1 MEEGIAERGK
11 GVGARWV
18 GQGGWAK
25 GGRVRGAR
33 GWNLYFNEVFNKTAS
48 TLVYYILRAKAQY
61 IATVYAN
68 NMGILT
74 TWNVYHKISFKKFP

>member
-1 MEEGIAERGK
+1 MEQ
-11 GVGARWV
+11 

-25 GGRVRGAR
+25 RGWAKGVGQEGGVRGGQG
-33 GWNLYFNEVFNKTAS
+33 GWNLYFNEVSNKTAS

-68 NMGILT
+68 SMGILT
-74 TWNVYHKISFKKFP
+74 TRNVYRKISFKKFP

>member
-1 MEEGIAERGK
+1 MLEEGVAERG
-11 GVGARWV
+11 V
-18 GQGGWAK
+18 GQEGWAK
-25 GGRVRGAR
+25 RGRVRGQG

-68 NMGILT
+68 SMGILT
-74 TWNVYHKISFKKFP
+74 TRNVYHKISFKKFP